1 MLVIDFANIVKG
13 IIVNFKNIILALLM
27 FFIGIQNAFAKE
39 AAMDFMVELPEFL
52 KIETVTSPILVA
64 NITDK
69 TGNLYAPLSSRFK
82 VTSNS
87 SEPKVLYLKS
97 NAITEDGVEESM
109 FEMGGRVYVA
119 FTNMS
124 DRPRT
129 EALVNCKMGTH
140 PKYSPGV
147 VAYPITSII
156 GTKVQYLHGQGKYK
170 VFINNGKTDILVNI
184 GSHVLKD
191 SFDRNDPHGFYQATL
206 VLTESEI

>member
-1 MLVIDFANIVKG
+1 
-13 IIVNFKNIILALLM
+13 M

-52 KIETVTSPILVA
+52 KIETVTSPVLVA

-109 FEMGGRVYVA
+109 FEMGGRVY
-119 FTNMS
+119 
-124 DRPRT
+124 
-129 EALVNCKMGTH
+129 AL
-140 PKYSPGV
+140 
-147 VAYPITSII
+147 
-156 GTKVQYLHGQGKYK
+156 
-170 VFINNGKTDILVNI
+170 
-184 GSHVLKD
+184 
-191 SFDRNDPHGFYQATL
+191 
-206 VLTESEI
+206 